1 MPNYEYRCDA
11 CDQTLHVVRSI
22 HEDDPGYSCVK
33 CSKAMAQVLGGVSIT
48 FKGGGWAHK
57 D

>member
-11 CDQTLHVVRSI
+11 CEQTLHVVRSI

>member
-1 MPNYEYRCDA
+1 MPNYEYVCPT
-11 CDQTLHVVRSI
+11 CQKTLHVMRSI
-22 HEDDPGYSCVK
+22 HEDDPGYECDNCKVT
-33 CSKAMAQVLGGVSIT
+33 MTQVLGGVSIT